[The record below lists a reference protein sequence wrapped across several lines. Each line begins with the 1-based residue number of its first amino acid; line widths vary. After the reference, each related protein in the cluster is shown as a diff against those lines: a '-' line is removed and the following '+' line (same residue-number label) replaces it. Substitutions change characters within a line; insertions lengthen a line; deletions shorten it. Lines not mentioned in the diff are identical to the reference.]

1 MLKQPERVKEILTA
15 LVHSVSKPVT
25 CKIRILPSLEDTLK
39 LVKVIEGTGV
49 AAFGVHGRYI
59 EGRKERETERERE
72 RERER
77 LYSISLY
84 VDIKRRDLNILVI
97 MT

>member
-49 AAFGVHGRYI
+49 AAFGVHGR
-59 EGRKERETERERE
+59 
-72 RERER
+72 
-77 LYSISLY
+77 
-84 VDIKRRDLNILVI
+84 
-97 MT
+97 